1 MGFPYLCILQHPKKT
16 YAMKKLFYSALFLCL
31 STGAGLANPPKFAD
45 IFNSGMVL
53 QREAPI
59 RVWGSADPG
68 TRVEVSILRTRVS
81 ATADEKGAWTTE
93 LPAMKAGGPF
103 TLSVSAGDEKTTL
116 EDILVG
122 EVWFAGGQSNMEFSL
137 RSSKDGDKAVA
148 EAQNPYIRVAY
159 VPAIPY
165 EGAQPCKPVP
175 WRHATTD
182 YVRSMSAVGYYF
194 AKELQETL
202 NVPVGIICLYK
213 GNTTASVWMSRE
225 KLLSDPLFAPIA
237 ENYDRYMA
245 AMAPGEYERQ
255 LADYK
260 EWNTYYQSH
269 GRQGKRLQ
277 EPMGPKNFRRPS
289 GLFANVLR
297 VAPMTIRGVIFYQ
310 GEANTTRA
318 AQYQK
323 LFPALIEE
331 WREIFRQPDMPF
343 YFVQVPELQ
352 DRSTFPE
359 LRWAQLQSWLHTP
372 NTGMAMAMGY
382 GEPDQI
388 HPIQKQPVGHRLA
401 LIALAKNYGY
411 DLTYSGPIY
420 KGVSFEDGK
429 AVLTFDFVCGGL
441 ASADGKPL
449 RSFTICGEDQQF
461 VPAEARIEGD
471 KVVVWSDRVTA
482 PVAVRYSWSVVPDG
496 NLINTDSLPASPFRT
511 DDFRLKTEGKLH
523 DTYRYVYANGQKI
536 IR

>member
-1 MGFPYLCILQHPKKT
+1 
-16 YAMKKLFYSALFLCL
+16 MKKLFFSALLFCLC
-31 STGAGLANPPKFAD
+31 AGSLMANPPKFAD

-53 QREAPI
+53 QRETPI

-68 TRVEVSILRTRVS
+68 AQIEVSILHNTVS
-81 ATADEKGAWTTE
+81 ATADDKGLWKTE

-103 TLSVSAGDEKTTL
+103 TMTVSSGSDQTSL

-137 RSSKDGDKAVA
+137 RSSKDGEKAIA
-148 EAQNPYIRVAY
+148 EAKNPNIRVAY
-159 VPAIPY
+159 VPSIPF
-165 EGAQPCKPVP
+165 EGAQPYKPIP
-175 WRHATTD
+175 WRHATTE
-182 YVRSMSAVGYYF
+182 YVRSMSAVAYYF

-225 KLLSDPLFAPIA
+225 KLLSDPLFAPIV
-237 ENYDRYMA
+237 ENYDQYMA
-245 AMAPGEYERQ
+245 SMAPGEYERQ

-260 EWNTYYQSH
+260 EWSTYYYSH
-269 GRQGKRLQ
+269 GRQGKRLT

-297 VAPMTIRGVIFYQ
+297 VAPLSIKGVIFYQ

-318 AQYQK
+318 AQYVK

-331 WREIFRQPDMPF
+331 WREVFQQPDMPF

-359 LRWAQLQSWLHTP
+359 LRWAQLQCWLNTP

-401 LIALAKNYGY
+401 LIALARNYGY
-411 DLTYSGPIY
+411 NLAYSGPIY
-420 KGVSFEDGK
+420 KDVSFEGNK
-429 AVLTFDFVCGGL
+429 AALSFDYVYGGL
-441 ASADGKPL
+441 ASSDNQPL
-449 RSFTICGEDQQF
+449 RSFTICGADQQF
-461 VPAEARIEGD
+461 VPAQARIEGN
-471 KVVVWSDRVTA
+471 KVIVWSDQVPN

-496 NLINTDSLPASPFRT
+496 NLINTDSLPASSFRT
-511 DDFRLKTEGKLH
+511 DNFPLKTEGRLH
-523 DTYRYVYANGQKI
+523 DTYKYKYANGEKI
-536 IR
+536 LK